1 MKITDLQETKNFVFS
16 QPTRQTALM
25 IFVLI
30 CVFFIA
36 YLLFPAVAPIFL
48 SSPYLN
54 GVIIGVFIL
63 GVLACF
69 WQVFILVSSVYWIEG
84 FVSERPGHEIA
95 KPPRILA
102 PLEALLRDKQ
112 SRRNI
117 NPLSARSIL
126 DSVATRLDEV
136 RDITRYIINLLIF
149 LGLLGTFYG
158 LATTVPAVVETI
170 KSLAPK
176 EGQTGLEV
184 FEGLMVGLESQLG
197 GMGTAFASSL
207 LGLAG
212 SLVVGLLELF
222 AGHGQNRFYMEL
234 EEWLSSISK
243 IGQSFYETENPNA
256 PISSSESV
264 INSFENKLN
273 HLIELL
279 ENNGNQ
285 SFNNQIQINELTK
298 SIEKLIHNEKEV
310 SNSSSDNGV
319 YNQTDLNTLINN
331 QDNLVNLIRNFVEI
345 EKNSENEFRSRVRNM
360 DVQLAKIF
368 NELKTGRQ
376 DNLSE
381 LREDFT
387 ILSNAIIR
395 LSNSNNNNK
404 PE

>member
-25 IFVLI
+25 IFVLL

-243 IGQSFYETENPNA
+243 IGQSFYETESPNV
-256 PISSSESV
+256 PISSSELV

-298 SIEKLIHNEKEV
+298 SIEKLILNEKEA
-310 SNSSSDNGV
+310 SNSSSDDGV

>member
-25 IFVLI
+25 IFVLLG
-30 CVFFIA
+30 VFFIA
-36 YLLFPAVAPIFL
+36 YLLFPAVATIFL

-243 IGQSFYETENPNA
+243 IGQSFYETENPNT
-256 PISSSESV
+256 PISSSELV

-298 SIEKLIHNEKEV
+298 SIEKLILNEKEA
-310 SNSSSDNGV
+310 SNSSSDQGV

>member
-25 IFVLI
+25 IFVLL

-243 IGQSFYETENPNA
+243 IGQSFYETESPNA
-256 PISSSESV
+256 PISSSELV
-264 INSFENKLN
+264 INSFGNKLN

-298 SIEKLIHNEKEV
+298 SIEKLILNEKKV
-310 SNSSSDNGV
+310 SNSSSDHGV

>member
-25 IFVLI
+25 IFVLL

-243 IGQSFYETENPNA
+243 IGQSFYDTENSNA
-256 PISSSESV
+256 PISSSELV

-298 SIEKLIHNEKEV
+298 SIEKLILNEKEV

>member
-25 IFVLI
+25 IFVLL

-243 IGQSFYETENPNA
+243 IGQSFYETESPNT
-256 PISSSESV
+256 PISSSELV

-298 SIEKLIHNEKEV
+298 SIEKLILNEKEV
-310 SNSSSDNGV
+310 SNSSSDQGV

>member
-25 IFVLI
+25 IFVLL

-243 IGQSFYETENPNA
+243 IGQSFYETENPNT

-264 INSFENKLN
+264 INSFENKLS

-298 SIEKLIHNEKEV
+298 SIEKLILNEKEV
-310 SNSSSDNGV
+310 SNSSYDNGV

-381 LREDFT
+381 LREDFS

-395 LSNSNNNNK
+395 LSNSNINNK

>member
-25 IFVLI
+25 IFVLL

-256 PISSSESV
+256 PISSSELV

-298 SIEKLIHNEKEV
+298 SIEKLILNEKEA
-310 SNSSSDNGV
+310 SNSSSDQGV

>member
-1 MKITDLQETKNFVFS
+1 
-16 QPTRQTALM
+16 M

-30 CVFFIA
+30 AVLFVA

-54 GVIIGVFIL
+54 GFILSVFLL

-69 WQVFILVSSVYWIEG
+69 WQVYILVSSVYWIEG
-84 FVSERPGHEIA
+84 FVSDRPGHEFA

-102 PLEALLRDKQ
+102 SLEALLRDKK
-112 SRRNI
+112 SRINI
-117 NPLSARSIL
+117 NALSARSIL

-136 RDITRYIINLLIF
+136 RDITRYIVNLLIF

-176 EGQTGLEV
+176 EGQTGLDA
-184 FEGLMVGLESQLG
+184 FEGLMIGLESQLG

-243 IGQSFYETENPNA
+243 IGQNL
-256 PISSSESV
+256 SESDQATNELV
-264 INSFENKLN
+264 GSKHSEMFFNKKMDYLV
-273 HLIELL
+273 ELL
-279 ENNGNQ
+279 ENHEGQAINTQIKIVELIKTIEARISNLGTKGRDSVSQRNEETISLDSLVQNQ
-285 SFNNQIQINELTK
+285 E
-298 SIEKLIHNEKEV
+298 
-310 SNSSSDNGV
+310 
-319 YNQTDLNTLINN
+319 
-331 QDNLVNLIRNFVEI
+331 NLVSLIRNYIEI
-345 EKNSENEFRSRVRNM
+345 ENNSDTEFRARVRNM

-368 NELKTGRQ
+368 DELASGRQ
-376 DNLSE
+376 ESLTE
-381 LREDFT
+381 LREDLT
-387 ILSNAIIR
+387 ILSNAI
-395 LSNSNNNNK
+395 LKLANADEK
-404 PE
+404 K

>member
-25 IFVLI
+25 IFVLL

-243 IGQSFYETENPNA
+243 IGQSFYETESPNV
-256 PISSSESV
+256 PISSSELV

-298 SIEKLIHNEKEV
+298 SIEKLILNEKES
-310 SNSSSDNGV
+310 SNSSSDDGV

>member
-25 IFVLI
+25 IFVLL

-256 PISSSESV
+256 PISSSELV

-298 SIEKLIHNEKEV
+298 SIEKLILNEKEV
-310 SNSSSDNGV
+310 SNSSSDDGV

>member
-1 MKITDLQETKNFVFS
+1 MKITDLQETKKFVFS

-25 IFVLI
+25 IFVLL

-126 DSVATRLDEV
+126 DSVSTRLDEV

-243 IGQSFYETENPNA
+243 IGQSFYDTESSNA
-256 PISSSESV
+256 PISSSELV

-298 SIEKLIHNEKEV
+298 SIEKLILNEKEV
-310 SNSSSDNGV
+310 SNSSSNHEV

>member
-1 MKITDLQETKNFVFS
+1 MKIRNLQETKNFVFS
-16 QPTRQTALM
+16 QPTRQTGLM
-25 IFVLI
+25 IFILI

-102 PLEALLRDKQ
+102 PLEALLRDKK
-112 SRRNI
+112 SRKNI

-136 RDITRYIINLLIF
+136 RDITRYIVNLLIF

-176 EGQTGLEV
+176 EGQSGLEV

-222 AGHGQNRFYMEL
+222 
-234 EEWLSSISK
+234 SS
-243 IGQSFYETENPNA
+243 
-256 PISSSESV
+256 
-264 INSFENKLN
+264 
-273 HLIELL
+273 
-279 ENNGNQ
+279 
-285 SFNNQIQINELTK
+285 
-298 SIEKLIHNEKEV
+298 
-310 SNSSSDNGV
+310 
-319 YNQTDLNTLINN
+319 
-331 QDNLVNLIRNFVEI
+331 
-345 EKNSENEFRSRVRNM
+345 
-360 DVQLAKIF
+360 
-368 NELKTGRQ
+368 
-376 DNLSE
+376 
-381 LREDFT
+381 
-387 ILSNAIIR
+387 
-395 LSNSNNNNK
+395 
-404 PE
+404 

>member
-243 IGQSFYETENPNA
+243 IGQSFYETENPNV

-298 SIEKLIHNEKEV
+298 SIEKLILNEKEV

>member
-298 SIEKLIHNEKEV
+298 SIEKLILNEKEV

-331 QDNLVNLIRNFVEI
+331 QHNLVNLIRNFVEI

-395 LSNSNNNNK
+395 LSNSKNNNK

>member
-243 IGQSFYETENPNA
+243 IGQSFYETENPNT
-256 PISSSESV
+256 PISSSELV

-298 SIEKLIHNEKEV
+298 SIEKLILNEKEV

>member
-25 IFVLI
+25 IFVLL

-197 GMGTAFASSL
+197 GMGTAVASSL

-243 IGQSFYETENPNA
+243 IGQSFYDTESSNA
-256 PISSSESV
+256 PISSSELV

-298 SIEKLIHNEKEV
+298 SIEKLILNEKEV
-310 SNSSSDNGV
+310 SNSSSNHGV
-319 YNQTDLNTLINN
+319 NNQTDLNTLINN

>member
-25 IFVLI
+25 IFVLL

-298 SIEKLIHNEKEV
+298 SIEKLILNEKEV
-310 SNSSSDNGV
+310 SNSSYDNGV

>member
-1 MKITDLQETKNFVFS
+1 
-16 QPTRQTALM
+16 M

-30 CVFFIA
+30 AVLFVA

-54 GVIIGVFIL
+54 GFILSVFLL

-69 WQVFILVSSVYWIEG
+69 WQVYILVSSVYWIEG
-84 FVSERPGHEIA
+84 FVSDRPGHEFA

-102 PLEALLRDKQ
+102 SLEALLRDKK
-112 SRRNI
+112 SRINI
-117 NPLSARSIL
+117 NALSARSIL

-136 RDITRYIINLLIF
+136 RDITRYIVNLLIF

-176 EGQTGLEV
+176 EGQTGLDA
-184 FEGLMVGLESQLG
+184 FEGLMIGLESQLG

-243 IGQSFYETENPNA
+243 IGQNL
-256 PISSSESV
+256 SESDQATNELV
-264 INSFENKLN
+264 GSKHSEMFFNKKMDYLV
-273 HLIELL
+273 ELL
-279 ENNGNQ
+279 ENHEGQAINT
-285 SFNNQIQINELTK
+285 QIKIVELIKTIEARISNLGTK
-298 SIEKLIHNEKEV
+298 GRDSLSQRNDETISLDSLV
-310 SNSSSDNGV
+310 
-319 YNQTDLNTLINN
+319 QN
-331 QDNLVNLIRNFVEI
+331 QDNLVSLIRNYIEI
-345 EKNSENEFRSRVRNM
+345 ENNSDTEFRARVRNI

-368 NELKTGRQ
+368 DELASGRQ
-376 DNLSE
+376 ESLTE
-381 LREDFT
+381 LREDLT
-387 ILSNAIIR
+387 ILSNAI
-395 LSNSNNNNK
+395 LKLANAEEK
-404 PE
+404 K

>member
-1 MKITDLQETKNFVFS
+1 MKIRNLQETKNFVFS
-16 QPTRQTALM
+16 QPTRQTGLM
-25 IFVLI
+25 IFILI

-84 FVSERPGHEIA
+84 FVSERPVHEIA
-95 KPPRILA
+95 NPPRILA
-102 PLEALLRDKQ
+102 PLEALLRDKK
-112 SRRNI
+112 SRKNI

-136 RDITRYIINLLIF
+136 RDITRYIVNLLIF

-176 EGQTGLEV
+176 EGQSGLEV

-243 IGQSFYETENPNA
+243 IGQNSYEMDPSNSTTPN
-256 PISSSESV
+256 SELS
-264 INSFENKLN
+264 NSYFDNKLD

-279 ENNGNQ
+279 ENQGTQ
-285 SFNNQIQINELTK
+285 SFNNQNQVNELIK
-298 SIEKLIHNEKEV
+298 SIERLILKGKEGVNFSSNHDDFNEV
-310 SNSSSDNGV
+310 DLSS
-319 YNQTDLNTLINN
+319 LIKN
-331 QDNLVNLIRNFVEI
+331 QDNLVNLIRNFVEV
-345 EKNSENEFRSRVRNM
+345 EKNSESEFRSRVRNM
-360 DVQLAKIF
+360 DIQLAKIF
-368 NELKTGRQ
+368 NELTTGRQ

-387 ILSNAIIR
+387 ILSNAILR
-395 LSNSNNNNK
+395 LANSTNENK
-404 PE
+404 SE

>member
-25 IFVLI
+25 IFVLL

-256 PISSSESV
+256 PISSSELV

-298 SIEKLIHNEKEV
+298 SIEKLILNEKEV
-310 SNSSSDNGV
+310 SNSSSDHAV

>member
-25 IFVLI
+25 IFVLL

-222 AGHGQNRFYMEL
+222 AGNGQNRFYMEL

-243 IGQSFYETENPNA
+243 IGQSFYETESPNA
-256 PISSSESV
+256 PISSSELV

-298 SIEKLIHNEKEV
+298 SIEKLILNEKKV
-310 SNSSSDNGV
+310 SNSSSDHGV

>member
-285 SFNNQIQINELTK
+285 SFNNHIQINELTK
-298 SIEKLIHNEKEV
+298 SIEKLILNEKEV

>member
-25 IFVLI
+25 IFVLL

-243 IGQSFYETENPNA
+243 IGQSFYDAESSNA
-256 PISSSESV
+256 PISSSELV

-298 SIEKLIHNEKEV
+298 SIEKLILNEKKV
-310 SNSSSDNGV
+310 SNSSSDHGV

>member
-25 IFVLI
+25 IFVLL

-243 IGQSFYETENPNA
+243 IGQSFYETENPNT

-264 INSFENKLN
+264 INSFENKLS

-298 SIEKLIHNEKEV
+298 SIEKLILNEKEV
-310 SNSSSDNGV
+310 SNSSYDNGV

-395 LSNSNNNNK
+395 LSNSKNNNK
-404 PE
+404 SE